1 MTAWPVKRGK
11 KNGIKLEMIIQD
23 ELSKCYRFKEV
34 AALAKFFCQKTYGR
48 LTKWS
53 YQRGF
58 LMRKCI
64 LVLPGTKILPVITR
78 WPYLTG
84 FSYKKMYDRFT
95 RNKITGR
102 NNEVAARRG
111 SSIVVHNLGKTLDEK
126 ISGCDLV

>member
-1 MTAWPVKRGK
+1 
-11 KNGIKLEMIIQD
+11 
-23 ELSKCYRFKEV
+23 
-34 AALAKFFCQKTYGR
+34 
-48 LTKWS
+48 
-53 YQRGF
+53 
-58 LMRKCI
+58 MRKGI
-64 LVLPGTKILPVITR
+64 LVLPRTKILAVITR

-84 FSYKKMYDRFT
+84 FSYEKMYDRFT